1 MKRWR
6 GIFVTGT
13 DTGVGK
19 TVVTA
24 AVAAALREKGWHAG
38 VWKPVQ
44 SGGLMGNGMTD
55 AECLL
60 RWTGLDEQPE
70 AIAPFS
76 WEAPLAPMLAARL
89 AGLTLTLEMVMSAGE
104 PLAQRYET
112 LLIEGAGG
120 VAVPLAE
127 DALIV
132 DLMAKLQVPALIVAR
147 AGLGTIN
154 HTLLTAAFL
163 RQRQIPIVGVVLN
176 EGPAAADDPSTASNT
191 KLIELFGGLKVL
203 GCFPRLAGD
212 LNRETLV
219 RAAQETLDL
228 AHIGRVLAAS
238 HE

>member
-6 GIFVTGT
+6 GLFVTGT

-24 AVAAALREKGWHAG
+24 AIAAALREDGWIAG

-44 SGGLMGNGMTD
+44 SGGLLGGGTTD

-60 RWTGLDEQPE
+60 RWSGVAERPE

-76 WEAPLAPMLAARL
+76 YEAPLAPMLAARL
-89 AGLTLTLEMVMSAGE
+89 AGVKLTLEEVVAAGA
-104 PLAQRYET
+104 PLAERYEV

-127 DALIV
+127 DALV
-132 DLMAKLQVPALIVAR
+132 ADLIAELRVPALIVAR

-154 HTLLTAAFL
+154 HTLLTAAYL
-163 RQRQIPIVGVVLN
+163 RQRHIPIAGVVLN
-176 EGPAAADDPSTASNT
+176 DGASASADPSAVTNAE
-191 KLIELFGGLKVL
+191 LIEQYGGLKVL
-203 GCFPRLAGD
+203 GRFPRLDGAM
-212 LNRETLV
+212 NRGT
-219 RAAQETLDL
+219 L
-228 AHIGRVLAAS
+228 AHAAREAIQLGQIRQALADWPA
-238 HE
+238 